1 MKITKKNLYS
11 YEGSDSRWLEI
22 NWFDHFEY
30 LNDVKED
37 LYSIKRLIETDFKNI
52 SDEEF
57 YNIVSRFYSIF
68 LTKNDIL
75 NILSKTVGKEFDRFE
90 VLKTRMTYKDTV
102 SEGHGRDFSWWEETF
117 EIDWIVAATK
127 DFILDKNHNY
137 SKDEIR
143 ELIRNKQIVKLSN
156 RKKPIG
162 MNPKLSY
169 ESEEVESINTH
180 SINIGKMDYM
190 NFISYDELISLNS
203 IKYDDSDFEKELY
216 HRTISLLRKNLSKK
230 RILTDFKKILLFLN
244 DNIYTLCEL
253 ISKKNVNNENEKNQN
268 LELVGSISDMQKK
281 LSRSLSQNC
290 PLL

>member
-11 YEGSDSRWLEI
+11 YEDSDSRWLEI

-37 LYSIKRLIETDFKNI
+37 LYSIKRLVETDFKNI

-117 EIDWIVAATK
+117 EIDWIVVAAK

-143 ELIRNKQIVKLSN
+143 ELIRNKQIIKLSN

-162 MNPKLSY
+162 INPKLSY

-190 NFISYDELISLNS
+190 NFVSYDELISLNS
-203 IKYDDSDFEKELY
+203 IKYDDSDFGKELY

-230 RILTDFKKILLFLN
+230 RILNDFKKILLFLN

-253 ISKKNVNNENEKNQN
+253 ISKKKADDENEKNQN
-268 LELVGSISDMQKK
+268 LELVESISDLQRK
-281 LSRSLSQNC
+281 LSRSISHNC